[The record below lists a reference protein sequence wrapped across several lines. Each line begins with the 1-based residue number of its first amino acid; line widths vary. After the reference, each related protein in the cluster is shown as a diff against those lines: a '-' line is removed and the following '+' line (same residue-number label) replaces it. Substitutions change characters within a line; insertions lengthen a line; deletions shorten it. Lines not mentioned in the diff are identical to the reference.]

1 MYVVG
6 GDRHMYALLPRKER
20 GTFAPSLMQKC
31 LSIELLGRYCIP
43 KRAKL
48 STNLELSKDA
58 TSVSSSMRSRVLL
71 PIQGGPC
78 VVSGLF

>member
-20 GTFAPSLMQKC
+20 GTFTPSLMQRC
-31 LSIELLGRYCIP
+31 LSIELLGRYCMP
-43 KRAKL
+43 KL
-48 STNLELSKDA
+48 SMNLELSKDA